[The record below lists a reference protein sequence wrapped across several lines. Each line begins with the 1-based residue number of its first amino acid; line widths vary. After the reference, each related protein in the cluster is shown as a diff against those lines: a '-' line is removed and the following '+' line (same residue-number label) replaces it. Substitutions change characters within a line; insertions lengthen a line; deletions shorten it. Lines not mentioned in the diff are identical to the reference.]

1 MRSIRLITDF
11 PIKKY
16 DKLISINNAFRSK
29 INTVINSGS
38 LKLSLE
44 SILSFFFFSHQKFM
58 TSFIQVNKRRLK
70 INKFY
75 KYNFNISSE
84 FDLSRLNRL

>member
-29 INTVINSGS
+29 INTVINSDS

-44 SILSFFFFSHQKFM
+44 SILSFFF
-58 TSFIQVNKRRLK
+58 
-70 INKFY
+70 
-75 KYNFNISSE
+75 SSE
-84 FDLSRLNRL
+84 IYDIFYSSKQTGIKI